1 MWKAASLL
9 VCIYI
14 SGVCRGCPDPDF
26 LVVDLSEEVNSRNE
40 CPTKNVLP
48 SVSIAWL
55 DRPPYIY
62 DEKSPRTGK
71 ISEKLPK
78 KTANSSEE
86 SQVKEELSKSKENIT
101 GIFYEIIN
109 KGMQLCRATSRRGA
123 NFTMKVQN
131 LQRLDQ
137 SIVNEEA
144 DFAVPVYGNG
154 DGTYGGYNYVEILK
168 SPGVV
173 FIVNKEE
180 TKERLRKQVVQAM
193 KDTWP
198 MIVITLLLT
207 GFAGLVIWGLVST
220 RLCRKNI

>member
-14 SGVCRGCPDPDF
+14 LGVCRGFSYPDF
-26 LVVDLSEEVNSRNE
+26 LNVDLLEEVNWTSTDGSGR
-40 CPTKNVLP
+40 
-48 SVSIAWL
+48 IQHGRIYWL

-62 DEKSPRTGK
+62 DENGPIIEKN
-71 ISEKLPK
+71 SEKLPKK

-86 SQVKEELSKSKENIT
+86 SQAKEENVK
-101 GIFYEIIN
+101 GILYEIIN
-109 KGMQLCRATSRRGA
+109 KGIQICRTTFSIR
-123 NFTMKVQN
+123 TYCMKKVQN
-131 LQRLDQ
+131 LQQLDQ
-137 SIVNEEA
+137 SIVNKEA
-144 DFAVPVYGNG
+144 DFAMPVYGSG
-154 DGTYGGYNYVEILK
+154 DGTYGEYSYVEILK

-193 KDTWP
+193 KNTWP

-207 GFAGLVIWGLVST
+207 GFAGLVIWRLVST